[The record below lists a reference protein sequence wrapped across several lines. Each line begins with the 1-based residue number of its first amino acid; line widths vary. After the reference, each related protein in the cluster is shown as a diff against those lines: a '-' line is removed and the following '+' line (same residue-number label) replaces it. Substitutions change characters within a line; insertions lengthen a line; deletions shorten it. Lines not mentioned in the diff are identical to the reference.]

1 VTSGEKTKQGDDALL
16 LFCSLRVNSRSTR
29 EFALLLVRRKTEQHA
44 QAVKPIATGIVGL
57 RREVSVFVLVE
68 YGPNCLSGRRR
79 PGATSSKSV
88 LVQQEENVMRLRN
101 SVLAILGGIGVL
113 LWAPKG

>member
-1 VTSGEKTKQGDDALL
+1 
-16 LFCSLRVNSRSTR
+16 
-29 EFALLLVRRKTEQHA
+29 
-44 QAVKPIATGIVGL
+44 VKPIATGIVGL

-88 LVQQEENVMRLRN
+88 LVQQEENVMRLRISSVLAFSLFSLFLLLVLFLAVHGKWD